1 MHRIATL
8 LACCLALPACTSS
21 GDGRSH
27 LADSQWR
34 FVTIDGA
41 APATPEK
48 AHLRFEADH
57 LGANVGCN
65 GMGGPWSIEDGR
77 LIAGPLVQTQM
88 FCEGP
93 VWDQERAVSALL
105 SAAPRFIVEGDR
117 MDLQASGHSA
127 RLERI
132 ANPQP

>member
-1 MHRIATL
+1 MQRIAAL
-8 LACCLALPACTSS
+8 LACCLFLPACTSS

-41 APATPEK
+41 AAVSPK
-48 AHLRFEADH
+48 AQLGFEADH
-57 LGANVGCN
+57 LSANVGCN
-65 GMGGPWSIEDGR
+65 GMGGPWRIENAR

-105 SAAPRFIVEGDR
+105 AAAPRFTVEGDR
-117 MDLQASGHSA
+117 MELASSGHFAELA
-127 RLERI
+127 RVKPNR
-132 ANPQP
+132 P